1 MSSVI
6 FLQKALIG
14 GSGSV
19 KLVYDR
25 RGPFFAHVAPSAVPT
40 AVRRRLTAPY
50 ASIPHPFVSPPLLVP
65 PLSPL
70 LASAFFPT
78 LLPLSPLLSSRRQ
91 MATPAKAGGVG
102 GGGPPGSGAGDAD
115 PDPGGELC
123 GSSNPSKATRDAE
136 VQYSVEYA
144 AARSFAA
151 AVKANPNGSH
161 HIASS
166 FGGV

>member
-1 MSSVI
+1 MHRKV
-6 FLQKALIG
+6 
-14 GSGSV
+14 
-19 KLVYDR
+19 
-25 RGPFFAHVAPSAVPT
+25 
-40 AVRRRLTAPY
+40 
-50 ASIPHPFVSPPLLVP
+50 
-65 PLSPL
+65 
-70 LASAFFPT
+70 SAFFPT

-115 PDPGGELC
+115 PDLDGELC
-123 GSSNPSKATRDAE
+123 GSSNPSK
-136 VQYSVEYA
+136 
-144 AARSFAA
+144 